1 MDPFGLW
8 VPVEALG
15 LSSPRPHLLDDV
27 LGKSVEE
34 GLGLVDLL
42 DAAFDP
48 ADFGGVNPL
57 RVVVV
62 LVHQI

>member
-1 MDPFGLW
+1 MDSFGLL
-8 VPVEALG
+8 VPVEALA

-27 LGKSVEE
+27 LGKPVED

-42 DAAFDP
+42 DAAFDS

-57 RVVVV
+57 WVVMV